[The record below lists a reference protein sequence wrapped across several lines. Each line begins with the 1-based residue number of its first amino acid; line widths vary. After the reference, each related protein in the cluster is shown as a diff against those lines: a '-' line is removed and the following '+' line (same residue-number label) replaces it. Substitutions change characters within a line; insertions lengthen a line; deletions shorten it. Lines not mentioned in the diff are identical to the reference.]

1 VEPVWDREKLLGPR
15 DVPRVNSA
23 LIRDFLSLDKD
34 FVPYEEGIGGGVSVR
49 ECFHVRDECLERR
62 VQEII
67 V

>member
-1 VEPVWDREKLLGPR
+1 
-15 DVPRVNSA
+15 
-23 LIRDFLSLDKD
+23 
-34 FVPYEEGIGGGVSVR
+34 VPYEEGIGGGVSVR